1 MSDDF
6 EPDDFLLLDVP
17 APLYI
22 FDLDGTLS
30 NMDHRMHLLEPKTDA
45 AHDEFTRLS
54 ADDKP
59 YPKVI
64 TVLNNL
70 LHGGAEIWIFT
81 GRRSEVREE
90 TVKWLIQHTDLTYTE
105 LETGLIMRE
114 AGSREP
120 DLQMKRR
127 WYEQMLDCDKE
138 RLVAVFDDRQ
148 RVVDMWRSL
157 SLTCLQ
163 VRAAAY

>member
-1 MSDDF
+1 MSDDL
-6 EPDDFLLLDVP
+6 EADFGINRLI
-17 APLYI
+17 PLYI

-54 ADDKP
+54 AEDKP
-59 YPKVI
+59 YPQVI
-64 TVLNNL
+64 NVLNAL
-70 LHGGAEIWIFT
+70 LSSGADVWIFT
-81 GRRSEVREE
+81 GRRSEVRTP
-90 TVKWLIQHTDLTYTE
+90 TVEWLVRHTNLSYSE
-105 LETGLIMRE
+105 LETCLTMRP

-138 RLVAVFDDRQ
+138 RLVAVFDGRQ

-157 SLTCLQ
+157 GLTCLQ
-163 VRAAAY
+163 VRTAAY